1 MPHPTLRHLAP
12 LALALALLPA
22 CADSPSTTPAP
33 CALDRAAGTGSA
45 RAAAPSAPAAA
56 TTAALGAASPQA
68 TVASPATST
77 SSRPLP
83 TAASAARAEIDAD
96 EPDLDAEL
104 GVKRLVVASGVHE
117 REPVGAA
124 TRFAEGAAKRVYV
137 FVEVTNHARLASE
150 IEVRF
155 VKEGEPERSGVRLR
169 VGAASRWRTWAY
181 TERARERGR
190 WNVIVYDGDGD
201 VLGRSAFEI
210 TTEPADLYPLDPPTA
225 PPTPRA

>member
-45 RAAAPSAPAAA
+45 RAATPTAPAAA
-56 TTAALGAASPQA
+56 SPAPTLGTSPMA
-68 TVASPATST
+68 TVASPAPTP

-83 TAASAARAEIDAD
+83 TTASAARGEVDAER
-96 EPDLDAEL
+96 PDLDAEL
-104 GVKRLVVASGVHE
+104 GVKRLVLASGVHE

-124 TRFAEGAAKRVYV
+124 TRFAEGAAKRIYV
-137 FVEVTNHARLASE
+137 FVEVTNRARLASE

-190 WNVIVYDGDGD
+190 WNVVVYDGDGD

-210 TTEPADLYPLDPPTA
+210 TTEPADLYPLDA
-225 PPTPRA
+225 PTPRA